1 MIVGTDCAL
10 YLVFMR
16 YAAYFFTIITMINLI
31 IFIPIYLTGKAD
43 DSSMYVDPTTKTG
56 QKILIK
62 YISVL
67 AILGE
72 SDGKLRTA
80 IFVMMM
86 VFFTLLTFVL
96 MYFYWKKSYEWRN
109 KQHSHDMKFLD
120 SDISMHA
127 IMIKNLRTT
136 LSVEIM

>member
-1 MIVGTDCAL
+1 
-10 YLVFMR
+10 
-16 YAAYFFTIITMINLI
+16 
-31 IFIPIYLTGKAD
+31 
-43 DSSMYVDPTTKTG
+43 
-56 QKILIK
+56 
-62 YISVL
+62 VL

-80 IFVMMM
+80 VFIMMM
-86 VFFTLLTFVL
+86 VFFTILTFAL

-127 IMIKNLRTT
+127 IMIKNLRTKI
-136 LSVEIM
+136 SVSEMQVILKQTFEKLLPGPKVLHCKVLPKVDELYTMAK